1 MIVQD
6 AGKSGKSHISFTVPS
21 DDLPATLEMI
31 QPALDTLQV
40 ERVSHRDDVSK
51 ISVVGMGMAVQSGVS
66 NRMFRCLADQ
76 DVNIFMITTSQI
88 KISALVAR
96 EQAEL
101 AIHTVHRK
109 FELEQASQSDRL
121 AESPAITPIAD
132 SAEAANRLH
141 DMEELSI
148 TDIGLDESQ
157 ASISIKCIPDTPGV
171 AAMIFDATAEAG
183 IVVDMIIQSYL
194 DQDNITSITLTVP
207 RGDVEKTVNVLQQL
221 TGNFLGEQEIVCNPA
236 IAIVSVSGIGMRSH
250 TGVALRMFQAL
261 ADMDINIE
269 MMNTS
274 EMRVSIVVDSAE
286 ASRAEHAL
294 TQAFADVH
302 H

>member
-1 MIVQD
+1 VD
-6 AGKSGKSHISFTVPS
+6 
-21 DDLPATLEMI
+21 
-31 QPALDTLQV
+31 
-40 ERVSHRDDVSK
+40 RVSHRDDVSK

-101 AIHTVHRK
+101 AIHTVHSK
-109 FELEQASQSDRL
+109 FQLEQASQPNRQ

-132 SAEAANRLH
+132 SAAAANRLH

-157 ASISIKCIPDTPGV
+157 ASISIEGIPDTPGV
-171 AAMIFDATAEAG
+171 AATIFDATAEAG
-183 IVVDMIIQSYL
+183 VVVDMIIQSYL
-194 DQDNITSITLTVP
+194 DQDNIASITLTVP
-207 RGDVEKTVNVLQQL
+207 RDDVEKTVDVLQQL
-221 TGNFLGEQEIVCNPA
+221 IGDFPGEQEILCNPA

-261 ADMDINIE
+261 SDVKINIE

-274 EMRVSIVVDSAE
+274 EMRVSIVVDSDQAR
-286 ASRAEHAL
+286 RAGQVLA
-294 TQAFADVH
+294 QAFADVQH
-302 H
+302 

>member
-1 MIVQD
+1 
-6 AGKSGKSHISFTVPS
+6 
-21 DDLPATLEMI
+21 MI
-31 QPALDTLQV
+31 QPALDKLQV
-40 ERVSHRDDVSK
+40 QRVSHRDDVSK

-109 FELEQASQSDRL
+109 FELEQASQPDRL

-132 SAEAANRLH
+132 SAEAAKRLH

-194 DQDNITSITLTVP
+194 DQDNIASITLTVP

>member
-1 MIVQD
+1 
-6 AGKSGKSHISFTVPS
+6 
-21 DDLPATLEMI
+21 MI

-109 FELEQASQSDRL
+109 FELEQASQPDRL

-132 SAEAANRLH
+132 SAEAAKRLH

-194 DQDNITSITLTVP
+194 DQDNIASITLTVP

>member
-1 MIVQD
+1 
-6 AGKSGKSHISFTVPS
+6 
-21 DDLPATLEMI
+21 
-31 QPALDTLQV
+31 
-40 ERVSHRDDVSK
+40 
-51 ISVVGMGMAVQSGVS
+51 MGMAVQSGVS

-109 FELEQASQSDRL
+109 FELEQASQPDRQ

-148 TDIGLDESQ
+148 TDIGLDQSQ
-157 ASISIKCIPDTPGV
+157 ASISIQYIPDTPGV

-194 DQDNITSITLTVP
+194 DQDNIASITLTVP
-207 RGDVEKTVNVLQQL
+207 RGDVKKTVNVLQQL
-221 TGNFLGEQEIVCNPA
+221 TSNFLGEQKIVCNPA
-236 IAIVSVSGIGMRSH
+236 IAIVSVTGIGMRSH

-261 ADMDINIE
+261 ADMEINIE

-286 ASRAEHAL
+286 ANRAEHAL